1 MDFKNAR
8 ERYMTNPDF
17 HRLIDTLDDLIWIT
31 RLKILEESSGL
42 LKDLSP
48 EQMKV
53 FDDAVKRRPLRETF
67 MEKKRKGRKMTK
79 RKRKKGGD

>member
-17 HRLIDTLDDLIWIT
+17 HRLIDTLDDLIWNA

-53 FDDAVKRRPLRETF
+53 FDEAIKRRPLRETL
-67 MEKKRKGRKMTK
+67 MGKEAKRK
-79 RKRKKGGD
+79 DENN